1 MSALLITVESFA
13 LVVVAES
20 FITVAMLWV
29 FIQIPFKIIIIIV
42 IVAMVINA
50 PPIPLMDSIVS
61 PKGENS
67 RRIRSWGTVFNSQ
80 HFAGRRAC

>member
-1 MSALLITVESFA
+1 
-13 LVVVAES
+13 
-20 FITVAMLWV
+20 
-29 FIQIPFKIIIIIV
+29 
-42 IVAMVINA
+42 MVINA